1 MNDIILWIYAFIIA
15 IGLSSM
21 VLVPLLGFFY
31 HVTKIKME
39 ELKERKIY
47 ENRN

>member
-21 VLVPLLGFFY
+21 VLVPLLGFCY
-31 HVTKIKME
+31 HVTKIKMK
-39 ELKERKIY
+39 ELKERIDL
-47 ENRN
+47 